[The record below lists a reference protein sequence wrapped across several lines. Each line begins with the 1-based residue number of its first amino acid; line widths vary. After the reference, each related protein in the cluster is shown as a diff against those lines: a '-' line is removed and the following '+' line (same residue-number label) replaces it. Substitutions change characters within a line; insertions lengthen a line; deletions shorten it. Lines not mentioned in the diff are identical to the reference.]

1 MRIFTP
7 HLYAFNKVQLQFS
20 KQHDSIGKKKK
31 NTQEIVAHMALLCLA
46 SSKRLCVQEKTLG
59 NYIKYLIYCIL
70 LYAVGN
76 VKRIDLFDKNR
87 SISSY
92 TTYIHIIIYSMF
104 FFFFLSYY
112 LILSS
117 NRARSTEKFH

>member
-20 KQHDSIGKKKK
+20 KQHDSIEKKKK
-31 NTQEIVAHMALLCLA
+31 KTTQEIVAHMALLCLA

-76 VKRIDLFDKNR
+76 VKRIDLFDKSR

-92 TTYIHIIIYSMF
+92 TTYIRIIIYSMF
-104 FFFFLSYY
+104 FFFFFILSY
-112 LILSS
+112 I
-117 NRARSTEKFH
+117 EFQ